1 VVLPIFENVFGFV
14 TQTRLLEL
22 TNSDLPIF
30 RQMAMEAPGS
40 YHHSLVVSTLA
51 EKAAEEIGLDGML
64 VKAGALYHD
73 IGKVKRPE
81 YFIENISRNPDL
93 HKDMTPSLSSLVI
106 ISHVKEGAETA
117 KKLKL
122 PKKIREMVEQ
132 HHGSSLVRYFYH
144 KAKEVYDPEMQKIE
158 EENYRYPGPP
168 PQSKESALIMLAD
181 SVEAASR
188 SVKSP
193 SQETLKRV
201 IIEIFENYLQDGQLD
216 NSDFSLRELRAI
228 ATSFHATLYAIYHP
242 RIQYPGF
249 DFEIKKKK
257 RPANEKRNHD
267 RGPEPPA

>member
-1 VVLPIFENVFGFV
+1 
-14 TQTRLLEL
+14 
-22 TNSDLPIF
+22 
-30 RQMAMEAPGS
+30 MAVEAPGS

-51 EKAAEEIGLDGML
+51 EKAAEELGLDSML

-106 ISHVKEGAETA
+106 INHVKEGAEAA

-122 PKKIREMVEQ
+122 PKKIKEIVEQ
-132 HHGSSLVRYFYH
+132 HHGSSLVRYFFH

-168 PQSKESALIMLAD
+168 PQSKEAALIMLAD

-188 SVKSP
+188 SLKSP
-193 SQETLKRV
+193 TRESLKRL

-216 NSDFSLRELRAI
+216 DCDFSLRELRAI
-228 ATSFHATLYAIYHP
+228 AGSFHTTLYAIYHP

-249 DFEIKKKK
+249 DFEMK
-257 RPANEKRNHD
+257 RKRSPANGKKAND